1 MPWKEDFLEEE
12 GFRPGLHGEAC
23 STVTTQQAQHVQRP
37 LDSDLRAAAKISLE
51 DEEASVVDIKVGEH
65 SQSPHLWSHTGQESA
80 WGAWGLARVRWG
92 WCLDCG
98 GRGKAERWEGAH
110 WPGKGLGGRVK
121 KQGLYPEEGQ
131 GQNRRRV
138 LHEAVTSD
146 LHFRNVT
153 LVSE

>member
-12 GFRPGLHGEAC
+12 GFRPGLHGEAW
-23 STVTTQQAQHVQRP
+23 STVTTQRAQHMPRP
-37 LDSDLRAAAKISLE
+37 LDSDLRAAVKISL
-51 DEEASVVDIKVGEH
+51 EEASVVDIKVGEH
-65 SQSPHLWSHTGQESA
+65 NQSPHLWSYTGQEGA
-80 WGAWGLARVRWG
+80 WGAWELARVCWG

-98 GRGKAERWEGAH
+98 GRGKAKRYEGVH
-110 WPGKGLGGRVK
+110 WPGKGLGGWVK

-138 LHEAVTSD
+138 LLEAVTSD

-153 LVSE
+153 LVFE